1 MELDAILRRVES
13 LPPLPRTVIEIEEFR
28 TKNDK
33 EISDLLTI
41 IEKDA
46 LIVSNILKIAN
57 SAMFGFRSKVETPI
71 RAVSLLGINFTV
83 SIAISASTQRL
94 LESSLDPYGVSIDDF
109 MKSSNISSVL
119 ANLWLGTFN
128 AELKDEII
136 LPALLQDIGKF
147 VLADFIKSENLEKE
161 FKAKI
166 QSGTSSIEEIEKE
179 VLGVTTSYVTAQIFR
194 HWKLSTNLINSI
206 EFVDDIE
213 NVEDDYKEIAQILD
227 VIKTAA
233 NMINPL
239 CKSSVEKALQK
250 AKKYGLDSVSLLKS
264 INTLQNRID
273 EIL

>member
-239 CKSSVEKALQK
+239 YKSSVEKALQK